1 MNTRERLELRE
12 KIDCVRDLLWEVS
25 TSVLNEEYSKA
36 KNIHKAVM
44 KKSGEISDAL
54 DQELSQIRNKYDYR
68 NRKRTT

>member
-25 TSVLNEEYSKA
+25 SSVLNEEYSKA

-54 DQELSQIRNKYDYR
+54 DQELSQIRE
-68 NRKRTT
+68 